1 MYRNIMFD
9 LDGTVTDSGRAIV
22 SSVEYAL
29 SHFGYESVLPF
40 MIPSPGNTK

>member
-29 SHFGYESVLPF
+29 SHFGY
-40 MIPSPGNTK
+40 